1 MKKVFLVLSSVVFLI
16 GCASDDSNKDK
27 EVNQTPQ
34 FGKPDSAIPWNQP
47 TDWEKSGQLGSMPG
61 FDQAH

>member
-1 MKKVFLVLSSVVFLI
+1 MKNVILVLSSTLFLV
-16 GCASDDSNKDK
+16 GCVSDEKNKEK

-34 FGKPDSAIPWNQP
+34 FGKPETTIPWNQP

-61 FDQAH
+61 FGQSH

>member
-1 MKKVFLVLSSVVFLI
+1 MKKVILVLSSVLLM
-16 GCASDDSNKDK
+16 GCATDEESKRK
-27 EVNQTPQ
+27 EANYQTPQ
-34 FGKPDSAIPWNQP
+34 FGKPESAIPWNQP